1 MSQELEQ
8 LATERAKEAV
18 QLDRQG
24 SRAAAIS
31 KYQQAV
37 QLLYKLVELSEE
49 ERMRAVYWEKVK
61 QYQGRIEQLKS
72 ARGMEAPLQQGT
84 AKFDD
89 LVVKEK
95 PKVTW
100 ADVIGLEDAKGAVQD
115 SIVFPYRRPD
125 LYTLGWPKGILLFGP
140 PGCGKTLLAAAVAN
154 EIEASFYYVDAAAI
168 MSKWLGESEKNIASL
183 FSSAREACKEE
194 NRPAII
200 FIDEV
205 DSLTGIRQ
213 VEVGGEARARNQLLK
228 EMDGLT
234 EKGRAEHLC
243 VLAATNK
250 PWDLDTAF
258 IRRFTKRIY
267 ISLPNRSARTAMFRQ
282 YLSQLN
288 VEEAVS
294 PQELADMTPNYS
306 GSDIHDICM
315 EAQLKVNRELFE
327 SGRADPG
334 TRPRL
339 IGMNDFEEA
348 IRRRGSSVAEEILA
362 KTEDW
367 FRMHGAL

>member
-8 LATERAKEAV
+8 LASERAREAV

-61 QYQGRIEQLKS
+61 QYQSRIEQLKS
-72 ARGMEAPLQQGT
+72 ARGMELPLQQGT

-89 LVVKEK
+89 LVIREK

-100 ADVIGLEDAKGAVQD
+100 QDVIGLEDAKKAIQD
-115 SIVFPYRRPD
+115 SIVYPYKRPD

-154 EIEASFYYVDAAAI
+154 EIDAAFYYVDAAAV
-168 MSKWLGESEKNIASL
+168 MSKWLGESEKNISNL
-183 FSSAREACKEE
+183 FSSARELCKD

-205 DSLTGIRQ
+205 DSLTAVRQ

-234 EKGRAEHLC
+234 EKGRTEHLC
-243 VLAATNK
+243 VLSATNK

-258 IRRFTKRIY
+258 IRRFAKRIY
-267 ISLPNRSARTAMFRQ
+267 VSLPNRATRAAIFNQ
-282 YLSQLN
+282 YISQLN
-288 VEEAVS
+288 VDGTVVPE
-294 PQELADMTPNYS
+294 ELADMTPNYS

-327 SGRADPG
+327 SGQSGPG
-334 TRPRL
+334 TKPRP
-339 IGMNDFEEA
+339 ITMNDFDET
-348 IRRRGSSVAEEILA
+348 IRHRGSSITEETLA
-362 KTEDW
+362 KIENW
-367 FRMHGAL
+367 FRVHGAS